1 VRIFLAIPISPHPG
15 ISSNLWK
22 INLHDPLVE
31 MGHEVVLW
39 DEDLLPYYDLDPDD
53 PATVPRRARFSERFA
68 AAVETCHRE
77 RRLDLVLT
85 YFSDGHVVPA
95 AVEQVRDQ
103 VAPILNFFCNNV
115 HQFHLVRRIAPAF
128 TACLVPEREGLPHY
142 AAVSA
147 RAIFFPM
154 AAHPAIYRPLDL
166 PQTYDATFSGQRYA
180 DRAPAML
187 ALCRAGV
194 DAHAF
199 GVGWLPAAGGA
210 GAAAGAATA
219 GGGTPAGAWH
229 ALAGIA
235 RGRNPLLAARDR
247 MAWRTLCAKHP
258 GAVHGPVADEEYVA
272 LFSRSRISLGFL
284 VLGDTHRTF
293 RPLRQVRLREFEGP
307 MAGGFYMTGWLE
319 ELAEHYEI
327 GREIVCYRSHTE
339 LVDLSR
345 YYLAHADE
353 RERIRRAGHER
364 AIRCHTWQ
372 HRFAG
377 LFAELA
383 REGVLAPRQV
393 LPN

>member
-1 VRIFLAIPISPHPG
+1 MRIFLAIPISPHPG
-15 ISSNLWK
+15 IASNLWK

-39 DEDLLPYYDLDPDD
+39 DENLLPYYDLDPAD
-53 PATVPRRARFSERFA
+53 PATGPPRERFSDRLM
-68 AAVETCHRE
+68 AAVEARHRE

-85 YFSDGHVVPA
+85 YFSDSHVVPEA
-95 AVEQVRDQ
+95 IEGIRDR
-103 VAPILNFFCNNV
+103 VAPTLNFFCNNV

-142 AAVSA
+142 AAVRA

-154 AAHPAIYRPLDL
+154 AAHPALYRPLDL
-166 PQTYDATFSGQRYA
+166 PHRYDATFSGQRYA

-187 ALCRAGV
+187 ALCEAGV

-199 GVGWLPAAGGA
+199 GVGWLPAMGAGGS
-210 GAAAGAATA
+210 GDA
-219 GGGTPAGAWH
+219 GGGGAWR
-229 ALAGIA
+229 ALGGVL
-235 RGRNPLLAARDR
+235 RGRNPLIAARDR
-247 MAWRTLCAKHP
+247 MAWRRLCARHP

-307 MAGGFYMTGWLE
+307 MAGAFYLTGWLE

-327 GREIVCYRSHTE
+327 GKEIVCYRSHAE

-364 AIRCHTWQ
+364 ALASHTWR
-372 HRFAG
+372 HRFER
-377 LFAELA
+377 LFAELE
-383 REGVLAPRQV
+383 REGVLRPG
-393 LPN
+393 

>member
-1 VRIFLAIPISPHPG
+1 MRIFLAIPISPHPG

-53 PATVPRRARFSERFA
+53 PATVPLRNGFSDRLL
-68 AAVETCHRE
+68 AAVEARHRE
-77 RRLDLVLT
+77 RPLDLVLT
-85 YFSDGHVVPA
+85 YFSDGHVVPE
-95 AVEQVRDQ
+95 AVARIRER

-142 AAVSA
+142 AAVRA

-154 AAHPAIYRPLDL
+154 AAHPAIYRPCDV
-166 PQTYDATFSGQRYA
+166 PHSYDATFSGQRYA

-187 ALCRAGV
+187 ALCEAGV

-199 GVGWLPAAGGA
+199 GVGWSPAGVSRSGAGGGA
-210 GAAAGAATA
+210 GAGAGALT
-219 GGGTPAGAWH
+219 GAWR
-229 ALAGIA
+229 ALGGIL
-235 RGRNPLLAARDR
+235 RGRNPLIAARDR
-247 MAWRTLCAKHP
+247 MAWRTLCARHA
-258 GAVHGPVADEEYVA
+258 GAVHGPVTDEEYVA

-307 MAGGFYMTGWLE
+307 MAGAFYLTGWLE

-327 GREIVCYRSHTE
+327 GKEIVCYRSHAE

-345 YYLAHADE
+345 YYLAHPEE

-364 AIRCHTWQ
+364 ALQSHTWR
-372 HRFAG
+372 HRFER
-377 LFAELA
+377 LFADLE
-383 REGVLAPRQV
+383 REGVLRAG
-393 LPN
+393 